1 MEALRRPSRL
11 TTEEWATMRPS
22 RRALLGALAVPLLPA
37 AHAQGALELVRP
49 GELSA
54 CTEGTFPP
62 FSMTDARGQL
72 DGIEIRLM
80 RAIAAKLMLTYRP
93 IIQKWESTLVGLEAG
108 QYDLAS
114 TAMDITEERQKAVVF
129 VDGWLESGSRVLVR
143 RAEAAIT
150 RPADLRGR
158 SVGVLVA
165 STYAKAAEELG
176 ATLKLYRSE
185 AEAYQDLVNGN
196 VQAVISDA
204 IGCAYAIKTSS
215 LPLRMLDEP
224 VSRVQKGWPV
234 KKGKPNLVRALNG
247 ALAAVQQDGTYA
259 RIMEE
264 MIGFNPQPASPIRSI
279 L

>member
-1 MEALRRPSRL
+1 MRL
-11 TTEEWATMRPS
+11 P
-22 RRALLGALAVPLLPA
+22 RRALLGAVAIPLFPSA
-37 AHAQGALELVRP
+37 RAQGALELVKP

-62 FSMTDARGQL
+62 FSMSDPRGQL
-72 DGIEIRLM
+72 DGLEIRLM
-80 RAIAAKLMLTYRP
+80 RAIAAKMNLSYRP
-93 IIQKWESTLVGLEAG
+93 VVQKWESTLVGLEAG

-143 RAEAAIT
+143 RTETAIT

-165 STYAKAAEELG
+165 STYAKAGEELG
-176 ATLKLYRSE
+176 AMLKMYRSE

-204 IGCAYAIKTSS
+204 IGCAYAIKSS
-215 LPLRMLDEP
+215 TLPLRMLDEP

-234 KKGKPNLVRALNG
+234 KKGKPNLVRALNA
-247 ALAAVQQDGTYA
+247 ALAQVQADGTYA
-259 RIMEE
+259 SIMIE
-264 MIGFNPQPASPIRSI
+264 MIGFDPRPADPIRSI
-279 L
+279 LS